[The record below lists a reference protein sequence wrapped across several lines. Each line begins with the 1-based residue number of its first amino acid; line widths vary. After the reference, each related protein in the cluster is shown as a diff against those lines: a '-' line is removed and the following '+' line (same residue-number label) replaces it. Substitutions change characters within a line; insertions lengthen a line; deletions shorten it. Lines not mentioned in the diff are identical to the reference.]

1 MLSRISLA
9 ARPLGRCSVQ
19 RMQRLSSAAP
29 TVTADIFT
37 PTEEHGALREMLR
50 GFVETEVDPQ
60 ALEHNRKELFNV
72 PLFRKLGDLGLLGIT
87 VPEQYGGSEMDAT
100 AAVIAH
106 EELSS
111 SDPAFCLSYLAHS
124 MLFVNNL
131 CQNGTHEQK
140 LKCVYIYIYIYI
152 CVCVCVCVCV
162 CLVSF
167 PPSR

>member
-9 ARPLGRCSVQ
+9 ARPLGRTVQ

-60 ALEHNRKELFNV
+60 ALEYNRNELFNV

-140 LKCVYIYIYIYI
+140 LKCVYV
-152 CVCVCVCVCV
+152 CVICVCVCVCV